1 MWSKC
6 CWGFLGFAHLLLHSR
21 SSCCVFYGVL
31 FPEVRGSL
39 EEQAG
44 GSVNQGLL
52 FAVLCHGAGN
62 AQVLLPACKRA
73 AQPGS

>member
-52 FAVLCHGAGN
+52 FAVLSREALFTKSSLALLSFSRHG
-62 AQVLLPACKRA
+62 
-73 AQPGS
+73 